1 MRQKTLS
8 LHGSYVECYLY
19 FDFAWLI
26 SKDGL
31 IRAFDIQE
39 FCNKQLNGNGNAAG
53 KLFADNRRI
62 VPGRP
67 DQEIDR
73 LLQTDT
79 TIDVSEDDVERFSY
93 TFGSRVD
100 FRSILDIR
108 FYYGRAYFSTE
119 KSIHQFKALDRD
131 NLEFGGLGRT
141 AKAPLNQRRVS
152 DLACRQFRCRY
163 GAVSAA
169 CGKNGGLIAFGTN
182 TEESGWEIA
191 FQEFASQ
198 SYGIELNTDA
208 ISNLRTPTQVEF
220 YRAESGRAALAVQNK
235 LEAEESGQEK
245 VELMTVGGL
254 DYQEQ
259 SAHFRELIEHAGS
272 SAKRMFLFKSTIW
285 VEFHDGTIKRLAAT
299 DRDQITENPRELG
312 SFTAPG
318 RVLSTDNTEMGVV
331 VESDDRVFLRR
342 PKLWVTLVNDQ
353 VHSVRGYMNSKR
365 YRNIVTAVRR
375 ESVELIALVP

>member
-1 MRQKTLS
+1 MRRKTLS

-31 IRAFDIQE
+31 IRAFDIEE
-39 FCNKQLNGNGNAAG
+39 FCNKRLNGSGNAAG

-62 VPGRP
+62 VLGRP

-73 LLQTDT
+73 LLEVDS

-93 TFGSRVD
+93 TFDRKID
-100 FRSILDIR
+100 FKSVLDIR
-108 FYYGRAYFSTE
+108 FYYGRAYLSTE
-119 KSIHQFKALDRD
+119 KSIHQFTALDRD
-131 NLEFGGLGRT
+131 NLEFGGIGRT
-141 AKAPLNQRRVS
+141 ARVSLNQRRVS

-169 CGKNGGLIAFGTN
+169 CGKNGGLIAFGTS
-182 TEESGWEIA
+182 TDESGWEIA

-220 YRAESGRAALAVQNK
+220 YRAKSGRAALAVENRF
-235 LEAEESGQEK
+235 EAEESKQDN
-245 VELMTVGGL
+245 VELMTVSGL
-254 DYQEQ
+254 DYTDQ
-259 SAHFRELIEHAGS
+259 SALFKELIEHAGS
-272 SAKRMFLFKSTIW
+272 SAKRVFLFKSTIW
-285 VEFHDGTIKRLAAT
+285 VEFQNGTIKRLAAT
-299 DRDQITENPRELG
+299 DRDQIVEIPRELG

-318 RVLSTDNTEMGVV
+318 RVLSTDNTKMGVV
-331 VESDDRVFLRR
+331 VESDDSVFLRR

-365 YRNIVTAVRR
+365 YQNIVTAVRR
-375 ESVELIALVP
+375 ECVELIALVP

>member
-1 MRQKTLS
+1 
-8 LHGSYVECYLY
+8 
-19 FDFAWLI
+19 
-26 SKDGL
+26 
-31 IRAFDIQE
+31 
-39 FCNKQLNGNGNAAG
+39 
-53 KLFADNRRI
+53 
-62 VPGRP
+62 
-67 DQEIDR
+67 
-73 LLQTDT
+73 
-79 TIDVSEDDVERFSY
+79 
-93 TFGSRVD
+93 
-100 FRSILDIR
+100 
-108 FYYGRAYFSTE
+108 
-119 KSIHQFKALDRD
+119 FKALDRD
-131 NLEFGGLGRT
+131 NLDFGGLGRT
-141 AKAPLNQRRVS
+141 AKTPLNQRRVS
-152 DLACRQFRCRY
+152 DLASRQFRCRY

-182 TEESGWEIA
+182 TEESEWEIS

-220 YRAESGRAALAVQNK
+220 YHAESGRTALSVQNK
-235 LEAEESGQEK
+235 LEAEESGRQE

-259 SAHFRELIEHAGS
+259 SAQFRELIEHAGS

-299 DRDQITENPRELG
+299 DRNQITENPRELG
-312 SFTAPG
+312 SFAAPG

-375 ESVELIALVP
+375 ECVELIALVP